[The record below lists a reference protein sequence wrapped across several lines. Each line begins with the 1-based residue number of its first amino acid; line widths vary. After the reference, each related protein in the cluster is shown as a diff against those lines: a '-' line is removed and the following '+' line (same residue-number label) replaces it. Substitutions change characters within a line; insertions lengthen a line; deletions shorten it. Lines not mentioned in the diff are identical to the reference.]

1 MLHFHTVLIHTNGQY
16 EYFETCVHNE
26 YMKILPNCVYMKII
40 IDLKVVEGVNKN
52 GILASNNC

>member
-1 MLHFHTVLIHTNGQY
+1 MPHFHTVLIQTNGQY

-40 IDLKVVEGVNKN
+40 IDFKGVQGVKQKWHFGLK
-52 GILASNNC
+52 